1 MEIKSI
7 PLSAYGNIEMPEKK
21 IANVSQQEQVQYA
34 AANMVVNE
42 KGNVTAAGDASNGQ
56 ASEQNDKSN
65 QLKNAIDMATYK
77 LKFTRTK
84 CEFKYYE
91 DINRVAIKVLDRD
104 TEEVIR
110 EIPPEET
117 IELVQKLW
125 ELAGIIVDEK
135 R

>member
-1 MEIKSI
+1 MEIKS
-7 PLSAYGNIEMPEKK
+7 LSVAAYRDIDMPEKK
-21 IANVSQQEQVQYA
+21 VPNISLQEQAQ
-34 AANMVVNE
+34 NTPSNT
-42 KGNVTAAGDASNGQ
+42 VTGDNGQ
-56 ASEQNDKSN
+56 ANKQNDKAI
-65 QLKNAIDMATYK
+65 QLKSAIDMANHK
-77 LKFTRTK
+77 LRFTKTR

-91 DINRVAIKVLDRD
+91 DINRVAITVIDRE

-117 IELVQKLW
+117 IELIQKLW